1 MKLFIES
8 DHTNN
13 LSELYQWHEIP
24 CNFLAH
30 ITKCCVL
37 NHLISEPYVDAEFVW
52 RCRMAWEE
60 REVVVI
66 VVHHLGVED
75 HFTQRIAA
83 MNVVNVG
90 IMLEIA
96 TVTGVAVEGAGAGMH
111 VVYPLC
117 LFFFGS
123 FSV

>member
-1 MKLFIES
+1 
-8 DHTNN
+8 
-13 LSELYQWHEIP
+13 
-24 CNFLAH
+24 
-30 ITKCCVL
+30 
-37 NHLISEPYVDAEFVW
+37 
-52 RCRMAWEE
+52 MAWEE

-66 VVHHLGVED
+66 VVHHPDVED

-111 VVYPLC
+111 AVYPLR
-117 LFFFGS
+117 LFFFRKLLS
-123 FSV
+123 LTVQYYFIF

>member
-1 MKLFIES
+1 
-8 DHTNN
+8 
-13 LSELYQWHEIP
+13 
-24 CNFLAH
+24 
-30 ITKCCVL
+30 
-37 NHLISEPYVDAEFVW
+37 
-52 RCRMAWEE
+52 MAWAE

-66 VVHHLGVED
+66 VVHHHGVED

-111 VVYPLC
+111 AVYPLC
-117 LFFFGS
+117 FFRKLLS
-123 FSV
+123 LTVQ

>member
-1 MKLFIES
+1 
-8 DHTNN
+8 
-13 LSELYQWHEIP
+13 
-24 CNFLAH
+24 
-30 ITKCCVL
+30 
-37 NHLISEPYVDAEFVW
+37 
-52 RCRMAWEE
+52 MAWEE

-66 VVHHLGVED
+66 VVHHPGVED

-111 VVYPLC
+111 AVYPLC
-117 LFFFGS
+117 LFFSEASQFDGTVLFHFLMQMTFG
-123 FSV
+123 F

>member
-1 MKLFIES
+1 
-8 DHTNN
+8 
-13 LSELYQWHEIP
+13 
-24 CNFLAH
+24 
-30 ITKCCVL
+30 
-37 NHLISEPYVDAEFVW
+37 
-52 RCRMAWEE
+52 MAWEE

-66 VVHHLGVED
+66 VVHHPGVED

-83 MNVVNVG
+83 MNVVNVD

-117 LFFFGS
+117 LFFLEASQFDGIVLFHFLIQMTFWVLILKINDNS
-123 FSV
+123 KLIC